1 MNVRLLALA
10 ALLLAAA
17 GTAPAAPPGASA
29 AVDRQLRAAWEAKHV
44 TPAPRADD
52 ARFLRRLYL
61 DLTGTLPPAE
71 KVSAFLEDRDP
82 DKGARVIDE
91 LLASDGY
98 ARHSADYWDALLMGR
113 LTAEAYIDRGAF
125 RHWLQEQFARNTPWD
140 RFVSQLITAE
150 GYNTDRRPGGARSDP
165 DDIKD
170 RYNPATNWF
179 LRYSKALP
187 ELSASTSKIFLG
199 VRIQCA
205 QCHDHKTEKW
215 TQEDFRQFT
224 AFYAKT
230 FPKYFDK
237 ALVVG
242 IVRVDT
248 RDWPITAPVNGQYA
262 SFFASY
268 LDYVQAT
275 PRVLQG
281 KEMHGFGN
289 RRAALAKWM
298 TARDNPWFANA
309 IVNRTW
315 ARLLGQGFVEPVDD
329 FRPGNPPV
337 LPETLQTLA
346 TDFVEHGYDL
356 RHLLRVI
363 CNTEAYQLACRA
375 GGGDGGRAPLWSAYP
390 LKTLDIE
397 VLLDVVF
404 QATEADKF
412 IDRLSKGKLDLL
424 RQSFVRQFVVQMGTD
439 DMAEAADADESIA
452 QALVFLNGALVN
464 GSTRLA
470 PLMTLDE
477 VLTAS
482 RDDRERLEQLYLRT
496 LSRRPTA
503 AEVATWLEFL
513 KKPRTVVRTAGPE
526 TGLVTGAEALKVNP
540 AIANAEPDADFAEL
554 LKHAH
559 TAVDFQ
565 ALAKR
570 MRNNADAGLYVKA
583 FQAWVAEA
591 PFQALTLQG
600 GGRTPAE
607 QAYED
612 VFWALLNSSE
622 FLSNH

>member
-1 MNVRLLALA
+1 MTVRSLPLA
-10 ALLLAAA
+10 ALLIAAA
-17 GTAPAAPPGASA
+17 GTAPAAPPPASA
-29 AVDRQLRAAWEAKHV
+29 TVDRQLRAAWQAKQI

-61 DLTGTLPPAE
+61 DLTGTLPPSE
-71 KVSAFLEDRDP
+71 KVSAFLDDRDP
-82 DKGARVIDE
+82 EKRGRVIDE

-125 RHWLQEQFARNTPWD
+125 RRWLQEQLARNTPWD
-140 RFVSQLITAE
+140 RFVTQLVTAE
-150 GYNTDRRPGGARSDP
+150 GYNTDRRPGGAKSDP
-165 DDIKD
+165 DDIRE

-179 LRYSKALP
+179 LRYSRALP
-187 ELSASTSKIFLG
+187 ELSASTSKLFLG

-230 FPKYFDK
+230 FPKYYDK
-237 ALVVG
+237 GLVVG
-242 IVRVDT
+242 IHRVET
-248 RDWPITAPVNGQYA
+248 RDWPITAPVNGPYA

-268 LDYVQAT
+268 KDYVQAT

-281 KEMHGFGN
+281 KEVRGFGN
-289 RRAALAKWM
+289 RRAELAKWM
-298 TARDNPWFANA
+298 TARDNPWFAKA
-309 IVNRTW
+309 IVNRMW

-346 TDFVEHGYDL
+346 DDFVEHGHDL

-363 CNTEAYQLACRA
+363 CNTEAYQLACR
-375 GGGDGGRAPLWSAYP
+375 GGGAEGGRAPLWSAYP

-397 VLLDVVF
+397 VLLDVVL
-404 QATEADKF
+404 QATEADRF

-424 RQSFVRQFVVQMGTD
+424 RQSFVRQFVIQMGTD

-477 VLTAS
+477 VLKAS
-482 RDDRERLEQLYLRT
+482 HDDRERLEQLYLRT

-503 AEVATWLEFL
+503 AEMDTWLAFL
-513 KKPRTVVRTAGPE
+513 KKPRAVVRAAGPA

-540 AIANAEPDADFAEL
+540 AIADADQDADFAEL

-559 TAVDFQ
+559 TAADFQ

-600 GGRTPAE
+600 GGRTASE

-612 VFWALLNSSE
+612 IFWALLNSSE